1 LNKRADCIYIDLMRR
16 LALFAVAIAV
26 AYPAF
31 SFNPSRHTGT
41 RVALLQEPI
50 VHGGE
55 YEDRIAAN
63 VRHQLVRELRDRGF
77 DAYDA
82 RISYADLRR
91 EPRADADLYV
101 EILPGDNYAY
111 PTGGVGVRTSNVAVD
126 VGIIV
131 ARVAA
136 DLRIYDGRTLDLV
149 AKRHLRHENVTVVPT
164 AVGAG
169 TYRMSVWFA
178 LPVVQYL
185 RYRSAVADVVRE
197 AATIIADGR

>member
-1 LNKRADCIYIDLMRR
+1 MKR
-16 LALFAVAIAV
+16 LALFAVAVAV
-26 AYPAF
+26 ACPVF
-31 SFNPSRHTGT
+31 SFNPSHHTGT
-41 RVALLQEPI
+41 RVALLQAPI
-50 VHGGE
+50 DQGVE

-91 EPRADADLYV
+91 EQTTDADLYV
-101 EILPGDNYAY
+101 EIVSGGSYAV
-111 PTGGVGVRTSNVAVD
+111 PTGEVGVRTSNVAVD
-126 VGIIV
+126 IGIVV

-136 DLRIYDGRTLDLV
+136 DLRIYDGRTLELI

-185 RYRSAVADVVRE
+185 RYRSAVGDVVRE
-197 AATIIADGR
+197 AATIIAGGR